1 MDKDFDNELKTAMSE
16 LRASLDS
23 EGGCD
28 SDQLPETTNVSNK
41 DSTDPYQR
49 RGADSMAKKEGPREE
64 KKYSRDVL
72 SDRDLERLTITLRSD
87 AEDDRRLVAKATD
100 EQRKRFKQYRH
111 HSFKD
116 RWEPLSSDAPLDDE
130 WFVADP
136 EVLPEDDPGYLCDM
150 CRHLD
155 FATLFSKRGIPGNN
169 VPSMPTKINI
179 RGLWRVMQEDGNSC
193 AFCGLLRRRIVQGR
207 SIPQVSDAD
216 TKNSHFYINVLDDG
230 PEYALRLEI
239 QLEVGSETVERFVV
253 QRLEESPQ
261 QPLAGRFVQQDRA
274 DMDQLRKW
282 LQICE
287 GTHASSDESHKFGL
301 ASLRVID
308 TEELCVHE
316 VESLSQ
322 YACLSYVWGK
332 GSQTQYTTITR
343 DSLEA
348 PNGLQVVDL
357 PQTIK
362 DAIKVTREAGL
373 RYLWV
378 DALCILQDDPD
389 DKAKIISKMGPIY
402 GGATLTIIA
411 SSNKDPHEGLP
422 GMGTAHRPV
431 AQDIATVQG
440 MKLAVGLHDPR
451 QPIPDIDGSVWS
463 SRAWT
468 FQERAL
474 SARSVYFTG
483 SQMIFKCVHGAVM
496 MEEFVPVSDPAFRHS
511 SIEDQDRMD
520 MLYLLWTHPSLYRWP
535 NKGLAGRDS
544 DATTMWGKDFDIES
558 YMKMSP
564 KEQRQQAPVFDI
576 TVDAPLDFMSSLGDE
591 NKSTPWDLYRR
602 AVEDYTKRKLTR
614 ESDAVDAFA
623 GVEHIVRQGMNTK
636 FWFGLPSFAFE
647 QALLWNARESLERR
661 TQSNKDFFPS
671 WSWAGW
677 RGQVSY
683 RGRGWKNSV
692 LWDFR
697 PVIRWSVREERQQ
710 AIDAFTA
717 GEEKTKEE
725 IQAFMEAVSKA
736 TVFFRALNP
745 YDLHHLNSMGKDG
758 WTVKHDEEYNRHIYT
773 HDAYP
778 GVRFTYPV
786 DLPGQ
791 VIEDRPDM
799 YSKPN
804 GVLFFKAHAVPIITC
819 DMKETPFKKKIEDR
833 FLQIGIN
840 DESCSANYRPPWQ
853 RIVYHQGYRAG
864 FLTLNNEECL
874 PDEGDGC
881 EYHLAAISIGS
892 HSQVP
897 SPQSGWDQYWN
908 MEPRKLQEM
917 FEEQWRVGRP
927 EVFQPNETVEPS
939 TGCTNED
946 GDPYWDFDRF
956 TAGGIAVLDIYEV
969 LLLRTVNGL
978 SRRVGAG
985 RIGAFAF
992 SAARPEK
999 MFVMLA

>member
-1 MDKDFDNELKTAMSE
+1 MSDAV
-16 LRASLDS
+16 ASPDS
-23 EGGCD
+23 AEACTSNQPPD
-28 SDQLPETTNVSNK
+28 TTSVFKK
-41 DSTDPYQR
+41 DSTDLYQR
-49 RGADSMAKKEGPREE
+49 RGAEITAKIEGPRDE
-64 KKYSRDVL
+64 KKHNRDVL
-72 SDRDLERLTITLRSD
+72 SDRDLERLTISLRSD
-87 AEDDRRLVAKATD
+87 AEDDRRLVVKATD
-100 EQRKRFKQYRH
+100 EQHKRSKQYRH
-111 HSFKD
+111 HSFNK
-116 RWEPLSSDAPLDDE
+116 RWEPLSPDAPLDDE
-130 WFVADP
+130 SFATDP
-136 EVLPEDDPGYLCDM
+136 EVLSEDDPEYLCDM
-150 CRHLD
+150 CRTLN
-155 FATLFSKRGIPGNN
+155 FAGLFSKRGVQDNS
-169 VPSMPTKINI
+169 VPSMPTKISTHD
-179 RGLWRVMQEDGNSC
+179 LWRVMEEDGNGC
-193 AFCGLLRRRIVQGR
+193 AFCGLLRRKIVQGGMLGM
-207 SIPQVSDAD
+207 PDAG
-216 TKNSHFYINVLDDG
+216 TRNGRAYINVLDDG

-239 QLEVGSETVERFVV
+239 QLEVESRTVERFVV
-253 QRLEESPQ
+253 QRVENSPQ
-261 QPLAGRFVQQDRA
+261 QALAGRLVQQDQA

-287 GTHASSDESHKFGL
+287 GTHSSSDKVHDFGL

-308 TEELCVHE
+308 TEEFRVRE
-316 VESLSQ
+316 VETLSR
-322 YACLSYVWGK
+322 YACLSYVWGV
-332 GSQTQYTTITR
+332 GSQTQYTVATK

-362 DAIKVTREAGL
+362 DAIKVTRETGL

-378 DALCILQDDPD
+378 DALCILQDDPE
-389 DKAKIISKMGPIY
+389 DKEKIISKMGPIY
-402 GGATLTIIA
+402 SGATLTIVA
-411 SSNKDPHEGLP
+411 SANTDPHEGLP
-422 GMGTAHRPV
+422 GMGTAHRHV
-431 AQDIATVQG
+431 AQDIATFKG
-440 MKLAVGLHDPR
+440 MTLAVGLHDPR

-474 SARSVYFTG
+474 SARSVFFTG

-496 MEEFVPVSDPAFRHS
+496 MEEFVPVSDPAFRHPA
-511 SIEDQDRMD
+511 IEDQDRMD
-520 MLYLLWTHPSLYRWP
+520 MLFLLWTHPSLYRWP

-544 DATTMWGKDFDIES
+544 GATNMWHKDFDMES

-564 KEQRQQAPVFDI
+564 KEQRQQAPVFEI

-591 NKSTPWDLYRR
+591 NRSTPWDLYRR

-647 QALLWNARESLERR
+647 QALLWNAREPLERR
-661 TQSNKDFFPS
+661 AQSNKDLFPS

-677 RGQVSY
+677 RGHVSY

-710 AIDAFTA
+710 VIDRFTA
-717 GEEKTKEE
+717 GEERTKEE

-736 TVFFRALNP
+736 SVFFRELNP
-745 YDLHHLNSMGKDG
+745 YDLHHLNNMGKDG
-758 WTVKHDEEYNRHIYT
+758 WIVKHDEEYNRHIYT

-799 YSKPN
+799 YAVPK
-804 GVLFFKAHAVPIITC
+804 GVLLFKAHAVPIITC
-819 DMKETPFKKKIEDR
+819 DMKEKPFKKKIEDR
-833 FLQIGIN
+833 FFQIGIN

-874 PDEGDGC
+874 PAEGDGC
-881 EYHLAAISIGS
+881 KYHLAAISIGS

-897 SPQSGWDQYWN
+897 PPQLGWDKYWN

-917 FEEQWRVGRP
+917 FEEEWRVGRQ
-927 EVFQPNETVEPS
+927 EVFLPNETVEPS
-939 TGCTNED
+939 TRRPDED

-956 TAGGIAVLDIYEV
+956 TAGGIAVLEIYEV

-978 SRRVGAG
+978 SRRMGAG
-985 RIGAFAF
+985 RLCVSAF
-992 SAARPEK
+992 SAARSEK
-999 MFVMLA
+999 IFIMLA